1 MKKRQRIVLTAL
13 LCATFSMVATVRGNE
28 GLRMQVT
35 PAVSLEPAVLTVRV
49 SVEPSADNRVLQIV
63 AESKDFFRR
72 SEVQID
78 GERGAPLNVFE
89 FRNLPTGLYHVTSVL
104 TGASGRRATAFSL
117 ARVEPAL
124 GRRR

>member
-1 MKKRQRIVLTAL
+1 MKKRQRIVVTGL
-13 LCATFSMVATVRGNE
+13 LCATFLMVATVRGHE

-49 SVEPSADNRVLQIV
+49 SIEPSADNRVLQII
-63 AESKDFFRR
+63 AESADFFRS
-72 SEVQID
+72 SEVQIN
-78 GERGAPLNVFE
+78 GEHAAPLNVFE

-104 TGASGRRATAFSL
+104 TGVSGRRATAFKL